1 VTGLPRLRLL
11 VLLFLL
17 FLALSAYAF
26 SPVYAANVTVTNNV
40 IIQNAYGKLTA
51 VGTMVEDS
59 FAVYTN
65 GTIFFNV
72 ATQYLVQLTYT
83 FTAQSYGN
91 GTFTVR
97 FQGPA
102 PAQVT
107 TGGHQAKVIS
117 GSQDIVYSGADGG
130 YGKTGVLIVSYR
142 GVSYLLRDAAF
153 VMAMFTPIVLFVGL
167 AKWSQDPFDPQRPE
181 KMKRLYYVALTM
193 SIGTALLFIM
203 STLFNV

>member
-1 VTGLPRLRLL
+1 MVTRKTMQSLPR
-11 VLLFLL
+11 F
-17 FLALSAYAF
+17 ALSGLCLMLCCLPI
-26 SPVYAANVTVTNNV
+26 SVYAANVTVTNNV
-40 IIQNAYGKLTA
+40 IIGNAYGKLTA

-107 TGGHQAKVIS
+107 TGGH
-117 GSQDIVYSGADGG
+117 
-130 YGKTGVLIVSYR
+130 L
-142 GVSYLLRDAAF
+142 
-153 VMAMFTPIVLFVGL
+153 
-167 AKWSQDPFDPQRPE
+167 
-181 KMKRLYYVALTM
+181 
-193 SIGTALLFIM
+193 
-203 STLFNV
+203 